1 MPVDRRNDVSN
12 LLNHLMDDIDPGVV
26 SQRTL
31 PELRDV
37 RDRCQQVEAGLSFG
51 RRMVQGRLDIVMLEV
66 ERRSTGG
73 STSTEELM
81 GRLPAVLAQHTRGG
95 GTPRPV
101 RDEELPA
108 FTEELSLELDRMV
121 APSDIG
127 RLSELDG
134 EHIDR
139 MIDQLQALERR
150 VSAKRHELHRV
161 IDELQEEIV
170 SRYRSGAA
178 SVDDLL
184 R

>member
-1 MPVDRRNDVSN
+1 MDRRNDVSN
-12 LLNHLMDDIDPGVV
+12 LLNHLLDDIDPGVV

-31 PELRDV
+31 PELREV
-37 RDRCQQVEAGLSFG
+37 RDRCQQVEAGLSYG
-51 RRMVQGRLDIVMLEV
+51 RRLVQGRLDIVGLEV
-66 ERRSTGG
+66 ERRAVGG
-73 STSTEELM
+73 STSTEALM
-81 GRLPAVLAQHTRGG
+81 ERLPEVLAQHTRGG

-108 FTEELSLELDRMV
+108 FTDELALELDRV
-121 APSDIG
+121 VPPSDIG
-127 RLSELDG
+127 RLPELSD
-134 EHIDR
+134 ERIDTV
-139 MIDQLQALERR
+139 MDLLQVLERR

-184 R
+184 T